1 MVITSLSTL
10 PAFILYFAAAL
21 ALTALFLWIY
31 VAVTPW
37 SEFKLIGEG
46 NVAAAIS
53 LAGAVLGFVLP
64 LASVI
69 AHSVGWLDMIV
80 WGAVAL
86 GVQLLVL
93 VVARRIAPGIGA
105 AIEQGKAAPAIAL
118 ATASLAVGILNAA
131 CITW

>member
-93 VVARRIAPGIGA
+93 VVARRIAPGLGA
-105 AIEQGKAAPAIAL
+105 AIEQGKVAPATAL
-118 ATASLAVGILNAA
+118 ATASLAVGVLNAA